1 MSQTQ
6 VERLF
11 IADKTSLMVDMW
23 RLHTN
28 ITIASQQT
36 TDITANL
43 ERVDSDGFALLGTGM
58 SESSGIFTFP
68 STGFYKITANG
79 YWFRNASASGFNG
92 INIYT
97 TTDNSTYNAA
107 AFAFQSVP
115 DSANYYSATTAHFF
129 LDVTNTT
136 NVKVKFAHQTQST
149 CILGG
154 SSDDNRTYF
163 LFEKMGDT

>member
-11 IADKTSLMVDMW
+11 VADRTSLMVDMW

-28 ITIASQQT
+28 ITIASAAT

-43 ERVDSDGFALLGTGM
+43 ERVDTDGFGQLGTGM

-68 STGFYKITANG
+68 STGLYKITSNG
-79 YWFRNASASGFNG
+79 YWFRNSSASGYNSV
-92 INIYT
+92 NIYT
-97 TTDNSTYNAA
+97 TTDNSTYNVAA
-107 AFAFQSVP
+107 YAFVNLP
-115 DSANYYSATTAHFF
+115 DSNAYYSSGTCHHF
-129 LDVTNTT
+129 LDVTSTT
-136 NVKVKFAHQTQST
+136 NVKVKFAHQTAGSAL
-149 CILGG
+149 LGG
-154 SSDDNRTYF
+154 GSTDNRTYF